1 MYLTNLLFFEAFPSG
16 EFYKL
21 PNLPDISAVNVLGDF
36 EIAADRLAII
46 DGEGL
51 WYAPVIFDLETL
63 RD

>member
-51 WYAPVIFDLETL
+51 
-63 RD
+63 

>member
-1 MYLTNLLFFEAFPSG
+1 MNLANYLLFFFFFFEAFPSG
-16 EFYKL
+16 EFYRV

-51 WYAPVIFDLETL
+51 
-63 RD
+63 